1 MLIAINRSQIIEFLP
16 NINDAQKVIFC
27 HILFNLLLLL
37 AVPFSGLLER
47 AASKLMARELA
58 NLEEMPVHYR
68 SVINHDNLDNIE
80 VAIASIRRETQR
92 MLLLTEEMMLPI
104 MELFKEFDVK
114 QMDSIVKKDLVINE
128 ALNGRGV
135 MYQNYLV

>member
-1 MLIAINRSQIIEFLP
+1 MVIAINRSQIIEFLP

-47 AASKLMARELA
+47 AASKFMARELA

-68 SVINHDNLDNIE
+68 SVINHENLDNIE

-92 MLLLTEEMMLPI
+92 MLLLM
-104 MELFKEFDVK
+104 
-114 QMDSIVKKDLVINE
+114 KK
-128 ALNGRGV
+128 
-135 MYQNYLV
+135 